1 VFDMKIAVSS
11 TGPDLDAQVDP
22 RFGRAQYLLVVDTHT
37 LEFEALQ
44 NPNVAAGGGAG
55 IQTAQMIAAKGAQA
69 VLTGNCGPN
78 AYQTLSA
85 AGIKVYVGVAG
96 AVREAV
102 ERLKRGEFQSSAGAS
117 VPGHFGLGMGAGMAG
132 AGFGRG
138 MVLGGGRG
146 MGGGMGRG
154 GGRGSAPA
162 VPTPALPRSASEEL
176 DALKREADSMR
187 KQLEDI
193 MGRIERLESQ

>member
-1 VFDMKIAVSS
+1 MKIAVSS

-22 RFGRAQYLLVVDTHT
+22 RFGRAQYLLVVDTDT

-85 AGIKVYVGVAG
+85 AGITVHVGATG
-96 AVREAV
+96 TVREAV
-102 ERLKRGEFQSSAGAS
+102 ERFKRGEFQATAAAS
-117 VPGHFGLGMGAGMAG
+117 VPGHFGLGMGAGMG
-132 AGFGRG
+132 GGGRG
-138 MVLGGGRG
+138 MGMGGGRG

-154 GGRGSAPA
+154 AGRGFAPA
-162 VPTPALPRSASEEL
+162 VPTPASPVSGTEEL
-176 DALKREADSMR
+176 DALKQEANSMR

-193 MGRIERLESQ
+193 MARIERLESQ

>member
-1 VFDMKIAVSS
+1 MKIAVSS

-22 RFGRAQYLLVVDTHT
+22 RFGRAQYLLVIDIDT

-78 AYQTLSA
+78 AYRTLEA
-85 AGIKVYVGVAG
+85 AGITVHVGATG
-96 AVREAV
+96 TVREAV
-102 ERLKRGEFQSSAGAS
+102 ERFKRGEFQATAAPS
-117 VPGHFGLGMGAGMAG
+117 VPGHFGLGMGATPAG
-132 AGFGRG
+132 GFGRG
-138 MVLGGGRG
+138 MGMGGGRG

-154 GGRGSAPA
+154 AGRGFSSAVA
-162 VPTPALPRSASEEL
+162 TPTPSGSPSGEL
-176 DALKREADSMR
+176 DALKQEADSMR

-193 MGRIERLESQ
+193 MARIEKLENR